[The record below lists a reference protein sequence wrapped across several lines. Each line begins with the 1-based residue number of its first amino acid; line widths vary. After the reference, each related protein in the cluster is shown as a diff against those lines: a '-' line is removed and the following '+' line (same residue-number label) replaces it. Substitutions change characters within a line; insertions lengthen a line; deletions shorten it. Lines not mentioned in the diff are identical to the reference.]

1 MLTQVGFSRY
11 PIKSKHVLNFYL
23 TRSSRLSFHFFFPG

>member
-23 TRSSRLSFHFFFPG
+23 TRSSRLNFDFFPG